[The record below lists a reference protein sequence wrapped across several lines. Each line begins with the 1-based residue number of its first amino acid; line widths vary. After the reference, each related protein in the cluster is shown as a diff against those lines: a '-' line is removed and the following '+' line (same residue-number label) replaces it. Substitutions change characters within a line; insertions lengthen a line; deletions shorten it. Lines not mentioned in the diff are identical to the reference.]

1 MLGVFGLDDVLL
13 VDLFGFEAYGIRG
26 RVTTSILPAERRLPI
41 VDSGMWESDSRE
53 KEERI
58 YGRDLPVLGKS
69 IEQPVHDAWG
79 VDASRASKVV
89 LDGLW

>member
-1 MLGVFGLDDVLL
+1 MGVFGLNDILL
-13 VDLFGFEAYGIRG
+13 VDLFGLEAYGIRDG
-26 RVTTSILPAERRLPI
+26 VTASILPAERRLPV
-41 VDSGMWESDSRE
+41 VDSGMQRLGGRE

-79 VDASRASKVV
+79 VYASRASKVV
-89 LDGLW
+89 LNSLG